1 MIPMVHGLQKR
12 YAGKIDFIYLNA
24 EDEGTAAARDRYEF
38 VGTPQFV
45 LLDAS
50 GRQVGKQ
57 VFGMIDEAVLIAA
70 LDTLLE
76 PRGPRGPS

>member
-1 MIPMVHGLQKR
+1 MVHGLQKR

-24 EDEGTAAARDRYEF
+24 EDESTAAARDKYEF

-45 LLDAS
+45 FVDAS

-57 VFGMIDEAVLIAA
+57 LFGMLDEAVLIAA
-70 LDTLLE
+70 LDSLLE
-76 PRGPRGPS
+76 PREP

>member
-12 YAGKIDFIYLNA
+12 YAGKVDFIYLDA
-24 EDEGTAAARDRYEF
+24 DDEKTAAARDKYEF

-45 LLDAS
+45 LVDAN

-57 VFGMIDEAVLIAA
+57 LFGLIDEAVLVAA
-70 LDTLLE
+70 LDALIGTRE
-76 PRGPRGPS
+76 PREP